1 MFGCE
6 LIVAVFMKI
15 LYICSFRP
23 SMTVVI
29 GFDRPVEH
37 DHTVSVMG
45 GGEFLFASEEK
56 RWTGHIHSPVL
67 NTCFNLAGEPPVKT
81 PLDAIKSLA
90 PGRLRQLPI
99 RMAIQKNL

>member
-1 MFGCE
+1 MFGYE

-29 GFDRPVEH
+29 GFNWPVEH
-37 DHTVSVMG
+37 HTVGVMG
-45 GGEFLFASEEK
+45 GGEFLFAGEGE
-56 RWTGHIHSPVL
+56 RWSRHRHSPVL
-67 NTCFNLAGEPPVKT
+67 NTSFNLAGEPPVKT
-81 PLDAIKSLA
+81 PLGAIKSLA
-90 PGRLRQLPI
+90 PGGLRQLPI

>member
-6 LIVAVFMKI
+6 LIVAVFIKI

-29 GFDRPVEH
+29 GFDWPVEH
-37 DHTVSVMG
+37 DHTGVMG
-45 GGEFLFASEEK
+45 GGEFLFASEEE
-56 RWTGHIHSPVL
+56 RWTRHRHSPVL
-67 NTCFNLAGEPPVKT
+67 NTSFNLAGEPPVKT